1 MFARHG
7 DGDMFAA
14 NELIVCGIEAAPPG
28 TGDVDLRP
36 GVRGA
41 MLTLSHLDI
50 TGDKPRAKSPI
61 SGSLHHKHREV
72 AARAAAAR
80 KRLVRQLN
88 TKRVTGII
96 FN

>member
-1 MFARHG
+1 MFARHR

-14 NELIVCGIEAAPPG
+14 NEFVVGGIEATPPG
-28 TGDVDLRP
+28 AGDVDLRP
-36 GVRGA
+36 GVSGA

-50 TGDKPRAKSPI
+50 TGDKSRAESPLA
-61 SGSLHHKHREV
+61 GSLHHKHREV

-88 TKRVTGII
+88 PKRVTGII
-96 FN
+96 FK